1 MSVKDELASV
11 VVAAPKAR
19 KAEVAVLLRC
29 AGGLRSVGG
38 RVVVDAEFDHRPT
51 AERLVDALREAYGV
65 PSALHE
71 MRGRDGDGRYLVR
84 VSSHAE
90 DLARQTGLVDRGGR
104 LVRGM
109 PVQVVSGGRAEVE
122 AAWRGAVLA
131 CGVLGSGGQRHG
143 LVVDCP
149 SPEAAMALVGAAR
162 RLGVAVHAREVR
174 GRDCVVVRDEDAVS
188 GLLQMIGAPDT
199 AAAWTRERSRRRRA
213 ESSTAVR
220 NVEFESANVRRAAVA
235 AAAASARV
243 KRALEILG
251 DATPAHLAEAGRLR
265 LEHPEAPLLELGRLA
280 DPPLSKDTVAGR
292 IRRLLRMA
300 DRAAR
305 KAGVPDTGSAA

>member
-1 MSVKDELASV
+1 
-11 VVAAPKAR
+11 
-19 KAEVAVLLRC
+19 
-29 AGGLRSVGG
+29 
-38 RVVVDAEFDHRPT
+38 
-51 AERLVDALREAYGV
+51 
-65 PSALHE
+65 
-71 MRGRDGDGRYLVR
+71 
-84 VSSHAE
+84 
-90 DLARQTGLVDRGGR
+90 
-104 LVRGM
+104 
-109 PVQVVSGGRAEVE
+109 
-122 AAWRGAVLA
+122 
-131 CGVLGSGGQRHG
+131 
-143 LVVDCP
+143 
-149 SPEAAMALVGAAR
+149 MALVGAAR

>member
-11 VVAAPKAR
+11 VVAAPKVR

-71 MRGRDGDGRYLVR
+71 MRGRVGDGRYLVR

-109 PVQVVSGGRAEVE
+109 PVVMSVLSVVGTAAMLWVGGHIVVDSLHKLGIDWFYGPIHAAEHAVHE
-122 AAWRGAVLA
+122 AAGGVAGWLTATTLSAIFGLILGSIIAFVLHK
-131 CGVLGSGGQRHG
+131 VLG
-143 LVVDCP
+143 
-149 SPEAAMALVGAAR
+149 VGA
-162 RLGVAVHAREVR
+162 
-174 GRDCVVVRDEDAVS
+174 D
-188 GLLQMIGAPDT
+188 
-199 AAAWTRERSRRRRA
+199 
-213 ESSTAVR
+213 
-220 NVEFESANVRRAAVA
+220 
-235 AAAASARV
+235 
-243 KRALEILG
+243 K
-251 DATPAHLAEAGRLR
+251 AH
-265 LEHPEAPLLELGRLA
+265 
-280 DPPLSKDTVAGR
+280 
-292 IRRLLRMA
+292 
-300 DRAAR
+300 
-305 KAGVPDTGSAA
+305 